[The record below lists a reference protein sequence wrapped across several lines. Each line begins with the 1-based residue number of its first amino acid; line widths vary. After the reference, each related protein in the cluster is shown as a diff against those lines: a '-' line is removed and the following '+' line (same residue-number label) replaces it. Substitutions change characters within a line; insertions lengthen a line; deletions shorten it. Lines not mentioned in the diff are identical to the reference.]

1 MMKKFLKSL
10 AAVVLAAVICAACAL
25 PTLAVPTY
33 EYSEVYKASKYYTA
47 LKAYEH
53 TGELSKDIVG
63 IAETQLGYHEGDG
76 EADMDGANTKGSKNF
91 VEYNRIY
98 GKLDNNEGN
107 GVSYGYA
114 WCCAFVS
121 WCLTHAGAPAGSFI
135 VEVSCPRMMKY
146 LSEKGR
152 YFQSETAFLPKAGDL
167 IFFGNPNSA
176 PNHIGIVTGVEN
188 NKVHTIE
195 GNKLGLVTRASY
207 DVNDTQVRGYG
218 RILMEDG
225 EYFAIQATDLFL
237 PTGEFFTTVPAGD
250 TVKLI
255 ESYGA
260 TALVEYKGTQAV
272 AEMSF
277 LFPMNSLAFTVTY
290 DTGDGK
296 GAPETQHRR
305 PGEELK
311 LSEKLPTFK
320 GYTFLGWATER
331 GGEVVY
337 QPGDKYTGD
346 ESIVLYAVWQ
356 ANNYTVKFV
365 NPDGSVISEA
375 VYPYCGEV
383 VAPEAP
389 TMKPDGENKFIF
401 EKWDMTVQ
409 RFCFGDVTYTAV
421 YTSVPLTEEEKAQLA
436 ASTDVGS
443 ADGCSSFASSGALVA
458 AIMAFA
464 ILKRKEH

>member
-1 MMKKFLKSL
+1 MKRFLRTL
-10 AAVVLAAVICAACAL
+10 AAVLSAVLICAACAL
-25 PTLAVPTY
+25 PTLAASVY
-33 EYSEVYKASKYYTA
+33 EYSDVYKASKYYTA

-53 TGELSKDIVG
+53 SGDLGKDIVG
-63 IAETQLGYHEGDG
+63 IAETQLGYHEGDSD
-76 EADMDGANTKGSKNF
+76 ADMDGANTKGSKNF

-121 WCLTHAGAPAGSFI
+121 WCLYHAGAPVGSFT
-135 VEVSCPRMMKY
+135 VEVSCPRMMKN

-152 YFQSETAFLPKAGDL
+152 YFQSETAFLPNAGDL
-167 IFFGNPNSA
+167 IFFGNANSA
-176 PNHIGIVTGVEN
+176 PDHIGIVTRVEN

-195 GNKLGLVTRASY
+195 GNKLGMVTKASY
-207 DVNDTQVRGYG
+207 DVNDAQIRGYG
-218 RILMEDG
+218 RVVMEDG

-237 PTGEFFTTVPAGD
+237 QTGEFFTTVPTGD
-250 TVKLI
+250 SVKLI

-260 TALVEYKGTQAV
+260 TALVEYKGTRAI

-277 LFPMNSLAFTVTY
+277 LFPVNSLAFTVTY

-296 GAPETQHRR
+296 GAPATQHRK
-305 PGEELK
+305 PNEELK
-311 LSEKLPTFK
+311 LSDKLPTYK

-331 GGEVVY
+331 GGEVAY
-337 QPGDKYTGD
+337 QPGDKYSGD

-383 VAPEAP
+383 AVPEAP
-389 TMKPDGENKFIF
+389 TMKSDGENKFVF
-401 EKWDMTVQ
+401 EKWDKTVQ
-409 RFCFGDVTYTAV
+409 KFCLGDVTYTAV
-421 YTSVPLTEEEKAQLA
+421 YTSVPLTDEEKAQLTT
-436 ASTDVGS
+436 ASNEESG
-443 ADGCSSFASSGALVA
+443 GCSSFSACGALA
-458 AIMAFA
+458 AAVVAFA
-464 ILKRKEH
+464 MIKKKKY

>member
-1 MMKKFLKSL
+1 MKRFLKAL
-10 AAVVLAAVICAACAL
+10 AAVLSAALICAACAI
-25 PTLAVPTY
+25 PAFAAPTY

-47 LKAYEH
+47 LKAYER
-53 TGELSKDIVG
+53 TGDLGKDIVG
-63 IAETQLGYHEGDG
+63 IAETQLGYHEGDSD
-76 EADMDGANTKGSKNF
+76 ADMDGANTKGSKNF

-135 VEVSCPRMMKY
+135 VEVSCPRMMKF

-152 YFQSETAFLPKAGDL
+152 YFQSETAFLPKEGDL
-167 IFFGNPNSA
+167 IFFGSSNSA
-176 PNHIGIVTGVEN
+176 TNHIGIVTRVEN

-195 GNKLGLVTRASY
+195 GNKLGMVTKASY
-207 DVNDTQVRGYG
+207 NLNDDGIRGYG

-237 PTGEFFTTVPAGD
+237 PTGEFFATVPAGD
-250 TVKLI
+250 TVKI
-255 ESYGA
+255 VESYGA
-260 TALVEYKGTQAV
+260 TALVEYKGTQAI
-272 AEMSF
+272 AKMTF

-296 GAPETQHRR
+296 GAPATQHRR

-311 LSEKLPTFK
+311 LSENIPTFK
-320 GYTFLGWATER
+320 GYTFLGWATKY
-331 GGEVVY
+331 GGEVAY
-337 QPGDKYTGD
+337 QPGDKYSGD

-389 TMKPDGENKFIF
+389 SMKSDGVNKFVF

-409 RFCFGDVTYTAV
+409 RYCFGDVTYTAV

-436 ASTDVGS
+436 ASDNVEAG
-443 ADGCSSFASSGALVA
+443 GCSSFSACGALAAALVA
-458 AIMAFA
+458 FA
-464 ILKRKEH
+464 MIKKKKY